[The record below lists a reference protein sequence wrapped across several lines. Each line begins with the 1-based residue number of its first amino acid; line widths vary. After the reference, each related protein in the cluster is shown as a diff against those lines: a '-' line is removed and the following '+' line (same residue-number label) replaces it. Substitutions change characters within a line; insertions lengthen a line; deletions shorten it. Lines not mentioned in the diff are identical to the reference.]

1 MRITANQVTLVR
13 LFLLPVPMAMVYT
26 ERFGWMLAALL
37 VFALL
42 GLTDAVDGMLAR
54 RHGGTP
60 LGALLDPIVD
70 KIFLVATFGPL
81 TDLRIVAPWLGLV
94 LFVRE
99 LAVTAL
105 RSVALEER
113 VTFRT
118 SRIAKLKT
126 TVQMAGAGFIFL
138 VHIFPAN
145 RAILPIVGFAAACSL
160 AVPAIQ
166 WARGRTPGW
175 RAYSGAILITGVA
188 ICRALTDRDTS
199 VMAYTVAIAAFTV
212 VSGAEYF
219 WSLRGVLARRFA
231 RRPLELLRLAGLSLA
246 VPLAFLPAMQI
257 DGAPIYAILLILA
270 VELALGGVDNSLVQ
284 AGRVRGPGADL
295 ARSTV
300 QALAGLVMVWS
311 LAGGPGLAVAHLAAN
326 AALAVSLAD
335 LAVRVRRHRE
345 AFET

>member
-1 MRITANQVTLVR
+1 VRITANQVTLAR

-26 ERFGWMLAALL
+26 ETFGWMLAALVL
-37 VFALL
+37 FALL

-54 RHGGTP
+54 RHGATP

-113 VTFRT
+113 ATFRT

-138 VHIFPAN
+138 VHVFP
-145 RAILPIVGFAAACSL
+145 RDRIVVPILAFAAACSL
-160 AVPAIQ
+160 AVPLIQ

-175 RAYSGAILITGVA
+175 RAWSGAVLITGVA
-188 ICRALTDRDTS
+188 ICRLLTDRDTAI
-199 VMAYTVAIAAFTV
+199 MGFTVTIAVFTV

-219 WSLRGVLARRFA
+219 WSLRGVLARRFG

-246 VPLAFLPAMQI
+246 VPLGFLPAMQI

-270 VELALGGVDNSLVQ
+270 VELALGGVDNSLIQ

-295 ARSTV
+295 ARSV
-300 QALAGLVMVWS
+300 SQAAAGAVMTWS
-311 LAGGPGLAVAHLAAN
+311 LTVGPGVVVAHVAAN
-326 AALAVSLAD
+326 AALVVSLAD
-335 LAVRVRRHRE
+335 LAVRLRRHRE
-345 AFET
+345 AFG